1 MQIFLGQLLHMHR
14 QPSIHFSQLMRCTA
28 THLTALCEPQSLPI
42 ESVGYRILKGSPL
55 AHAAQESVTY
65 VQVAATLTTLNW
77 TMRVIYTFL
86 YIETYILIAWC
97 GSEVVFTCKT
107 RRLGNLYITYKALF
121 RRGPLCRI
129 LSPLEI
135 YKLVCKHINCR
146 TPKIFNTPPLT
157 NFLNEAQ
164 HTCTCIRRDNS
175 MSTVCIMS
183 ISQCSARFHL
193 P

>member
-1 MQIFLGQLLHMHR
+1 
-14 QPSIHFSQLMRCTA
+14 MRCTA

-65 VQVAATLTTLNW
+65 VQVAATLTRLNRCQW
-77 TMRVIYTFL
+77 L
-86 YIETYILIAWC
+86 HIETCIHIAWC
-97 GSEVVFTCKT
+97 GSEVVIAYAKLEM
-107 RRLGNLYITYKALF
+107 RKAWELVHTYKASF

-129 LSPLEI
+129 LSPLGI
-135 YKLVCKHINCR
+135 YKLVCKHINLDCC
-146 TPKIFNTPPLT
+146 TPKIFNTHPLT

-164 HTCTCIRRDNS
+164 HTCTC